1 MLRLLIGY
9 IFSVKL
15 DTTAPD
21 VLRVDLDNCA
31 F

>member
-9 IFSVKL
+9 IFFVKL

-21 VLRVDLDNCA
+21 MSRVDLNNCA